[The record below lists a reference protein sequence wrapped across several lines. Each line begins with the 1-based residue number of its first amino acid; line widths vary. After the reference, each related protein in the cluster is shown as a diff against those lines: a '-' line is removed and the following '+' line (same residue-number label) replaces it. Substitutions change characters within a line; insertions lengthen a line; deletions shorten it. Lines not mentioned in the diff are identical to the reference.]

1 VTNLRRLELRVHA
14 WKSFRGIARASR
26 TFAAA
31 QAMHWGEH
39 QRRVSGYAQ
48 WCRQLA
54 ASYGLTPP
62 ASRRRGLVAIGTD
75 LGLCGPVN
83 PRVALALDAALDSE
97 DANVWLIGER
107 LAVETSCAAVAVLPA
122 PTTFEAVEAVSAQLA
137 SMVDADAPLSFI
149 VVSEV
154 EADGRPVI
162 TTWDEPTL
170 ADVEPLP
177 PALELTDVAA
187 GRAEGARL
195 LRHARIVEAL
205 TRGALSEA
213 EARWRAMSRAH
224 DAADHRI
231 ADQERDLRRKRQESI
246 TQEMLEVRRGRSRA
260 T

>member
-31 QAMHWGEH
+31 QAIHWGEH
-39 QRRVSGYAQ
+39 LRRVSGYAR
-48 WCRQLA
+48 WCHRLA
-54 ASYGLTPP
+54 AGYGVAPP
-62 ASRRRGLVAIGTD
+62 ASGRRSLVAIGTD
-75 LGLCGPVN
+75 LGLCGPLN
-83 PRVALALDAALDSE
+83 PRVALELEAALGSGE
-97 DANVWLIGER
+97 ANVWLVGER
-107 LAVETSCAAVAVLPA
+107 LATETSHAAVAVLPA
-122 PTTFEAVEAVSAQLA
+122 PTTFEAVEAVSTQLA
-137 SMVDADAPLSFI
+137 SMVDVEDSLSFI

-154 EADGRPVI
+154 EADGRPVV

-177 PALELTDVAA
+177 AALELTDVAA
-187 GRAEGARL
+187 GRVEGARL

-205 TRGALSEA
+205 TRSALSEA
-213 EARWRAMSRAH
+213 EARWKAMGRAH
-224 DAADHRI
+224 DAADRRI